1 MGYPVHAARLDLGEV
16 GGDAGRSEPGR
27 KPGISRYEKILLFLF
42 LLTLPL
48 INPWVRGDG
57 IGYYAYVRALL
68 IDHNLRFEKDWR
80 AGNSSFVMSRV
91 DKDGKVKEDQ
101 YTSTGY
107 LNNHFTVGPAM
118 LWAPFLAAVHV
129 TVLGLDA
136 VGAHIPA
143 DGFSRPYRVAMALA
157 TAFYGFLGLCLA
169 FRLAREYFDERWAF
183 LGTVGIWFA
192 SSLPVYMY
200 FNPSWSHAHSAFAV
214 ALFLWYWHRTR
225 ERRTPGQWAL
235 LGALAGLMVDV
246 YYPNGVFILVPLLE
260 SLRGYGRAWR
270 APDPSGGT
278 LRGWLLA
285 DAVFAA
291 AFLAAL
297 LPTFI
302 TRRIIFGS
310 PFRFGA
316 YTEMQW
322 NWKHPMLWSVLFS
335 SNHGLLT
342 WTPILIPAV
351 LGLLLLRH
359 RDRAFFGYLL
369 VCFLAFTYVIASYAL
384 WHGISSYGNRFF
396 VSLTPVFI
404 LGLTASW
411 AGLARLFRRAGRA
424 FAVGSLATGCFILW
438 NVGLM
443 FQWGT
448 HMIPVRGPIDCRQ
461 MVYNQVAVV
470 PGRLFRTAKT
480 YLVARGAL
488 MDDVER
494 EDIKQ
499 LQKQTP
505 GSR

>member
-1 MGYPVHAARLDLGEV
+1 MASPVDAAQPGLGH
-16 GGDAGRSEPGR
+16 GSGDPGRSRSRHKRGA
-27 KPGISRYEKILLFLF
+27 SRYEKIFLILFVF
-42 LLTLPL
+42 TLPL

-57 IGYYAYVRALL
+57 IGYYAYARALL
-68 IDHNLRFEKDWR
+68 IDHNLRFEKDWQ
-80 AGNSSFVMSRV
+80 AGNPGFVMSRV
-91 DKDGKVKEDQ
+91 DEGGKVKAGQ

-107 LNNHFTVGPAM
+107 LNNHFAVGPAM

-169 FRLAREYFDERWAF
+169 FRLAREYFDQRWAF
-183 LGTVGIWFA
+183 LGTVGIWFG

-214 ALFLWYWHRTR
+214 ALFLWCWHRTR
-225 ERRTPGQWAL
+225 ERRTLGQWAL

-260 SLRGYGRAWR
+260 SLRGCGRAWR

-278 LRGWLLA
+278 LRGWLVG
-285 DAVFAA
+285 DAVFTA

-297 LPTFI
+297 VPTFT
-302 TRRIIFGS
+302 TRWIIFGS

-322 NWKHPMLWSVLFS
+322 NWKHPMLWNVLFS

-369 VCFLAFTYVIASYAL
+369 ACFLAFTYVIASYSL

-404 LGLTASW
+404 LGLTACW
-411 AGLARLFRRAGRA
+411 AGLAQVFRGAGRA

-438 NVGLM
+438 NMGLM

-448 HMIPVRGPIDCRQ
+448 HMIPVRGAIDCRQ

-470 PGRLFRTAKT
+470 PGRVLRTAKT

-488 MDDVER
+488 MGDIER

-499 LQKQTP
+499 QQQAP
-505 GSR
+505 EGR